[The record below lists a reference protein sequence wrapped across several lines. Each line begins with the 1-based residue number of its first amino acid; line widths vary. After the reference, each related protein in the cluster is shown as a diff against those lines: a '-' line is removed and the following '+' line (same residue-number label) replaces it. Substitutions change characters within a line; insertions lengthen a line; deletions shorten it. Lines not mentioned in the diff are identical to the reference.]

1 MDKVSGLYNSCCL
14 NLQVSPTQLK
24 QILKPGGYWINLG
37 PLQYHWY
44 EFGAT
49 TNGSGIDPRYNE
61 SIELS
66 FLSIFTLITFFI
78 NYYR

>member
-1 MDKVSGLYNSCCL
+1 M
-14 NLQVSPTQLK
+14 
-24 QILKPGGYWINLG
+24 
-37 PLQYHWY
+37 QYHWY

-66 FLSIFTLITFFI
+66 YDELKDTIKNFDFKFI
-78 NYYR
+78 NEEFNKKCHYNGLNKMKEHIYN